1 MWNIINLNFGWVQH
15 DDWCIYSSIINIIKC
30 IDDTNLV
37 GLNLAHPHNAPSH
50 DEYTAHKPIQLSS
63 SSLPATDSLH
73 LPLPALHL
81 LGQQVWHLRRGP
93 LIRPPL
99 KGAPQKNLPSVGAP
113 DLEVD
118 DPSGDLPEPRSLAE
132 RRQTSV
138 FDSLSTCITV
148 FRCGGISSFQA
159 AGGGGIYRRVAF
171 IGGRRLFIQYVA

>member
-1 MWNIINLNFGWVQH
+1 MMFYITCSYRDSNINSTLLKFLYRLCGTYIVNLNFGWVQH

-50 DEYTAHKPIQLSS
+50 DKYTAHKPIQLS

-99 KGAPQKNLPSVGAP
+99 KGAPQKISPVSVH
-113 DLEVD
+113 L
-118 DPSGDLPEPRSLAE
+118 
-132 RRQTSV
+132 T
-138 FDSLSTCITV
+138 
-148 FRCGGISSFQA
+148 
-159 AGGGGIYRRVAF
+159 
-171 IGGRRLFIQYVA
+171 